1 MGEFFC
7 LEEKNDFSKT
17 LIFVHEFYG
26 DTHLFDDTHFYSL
39 QKHGLDDL
47 ERRIYFF
54 FSDEHR
60 LHSGKL
66 CLIILTCIAEVGLTS
81 LMVLANLLQ
90 NALFSTLLSSSCLLT
105 FRDLK
110 FGRENLPPLCYLLH
124 WNVSTS
130 RSFVFFASVFSV
142 SGTQQ
147 RVSQYLLHDFIMNSY
162 DNCYN

>member
-1 MGEFFC
+1 MNFMGKESM
-7 LEEKNDFSKT
+7 N
-17 LIFVHEFYG
+17 V
-26 DTHLFDDTHFYSL
+26 LFDDTHLYSL

-81 LMVLANLLQ
+81 LLVLANLLQ

-110 FGRENLPPLCYLLH
+110 FGRENLPPLYYLLH

-130 RSFVFFASVFSV
+130 RSFVFFTSVFSV
-142 SGTQQ
+142 SGMQQ
-147 RVSQYLLHDFIMNSY
+147 RVSQYLLHDFLMNSY